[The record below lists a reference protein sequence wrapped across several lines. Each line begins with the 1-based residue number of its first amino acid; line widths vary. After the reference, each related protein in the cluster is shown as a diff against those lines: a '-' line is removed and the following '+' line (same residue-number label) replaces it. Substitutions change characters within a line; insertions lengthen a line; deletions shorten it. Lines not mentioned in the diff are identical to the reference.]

1 MHPANKAGDVVHPT
15 EEQILGRL
23 HQMIGNSDVP
33 IEVLSNFRWNIND
46 QVAESWQRGR
56 VLCIGDATHR

>member
-1 MHPANKAGDVVHPT
+1 MHPANKGGAIVDPT

-23 HQMIGNSDVP
+23 RQMIGDPDVP
-33 IEVLSNFRWNIND
+33 IKVLSTFRWNIND

-56 VLCIGDATHR
+56 VLCIGDAVHR